1 MNDAHYQSVIKVV
14 GVGGGGCSAVDRM
27 IAAEVKGAEFITM
40 NTDAQALLK
49 SEAEV
54 KIDLGNE
61 LTKGLGAGSDPMV
74 GRKAAESNEDAIR
87 EALEGADMVFVTAG
101 EGGGTGTGAAPI
113 VARVA
118 RSLDAL
124 TVGIVTRPFAFEGAR
139 RSQTAQQGI
148 EDLRNEVDALIIIP
162 NDRLL
167 QIADKNVSYLDAFR
181 MADDVLRSGVQGITD
196 IIKVAG
202 DWNVDFNDVDTI
214 MRGAGTA
221 LMGIGVAQGEERAL
235 RAAEAAIS
243 SPLLETRIDGAH
255 GALINVQGASDMG
268 LDEINAAVSLIGES
282 LHEQANIIFG
292 TVVDDS
298 LGDELRVT
306 VIAAGFDEEPPAE
319 SGQQTAVK
327 RRMNPSESYSTPQA
341 TRPATKQASRPAQER
356 PLGSLP
362 TSQPAHR
369 AEVKPP
375 MRESGFPSATPR
387 QPEREER
394 EADEE
399 RFVVPRIF
407 DEEDSKDQL
416 DLPDFLR

>member
-1 MNDAHYQSVIKVV
+1 MNEAHYQSVIKVV
-14 GVGGGGCSAVDRM
+14 GVGGGGCNAVNRM
-27 IAAEVKGAEFITM
+27 ISAGVKGAEFITM
-40 NTDAQALLK
+40 NTDAQALLQ
-49 SEAEV
+49 SDAEV
-54 KIDLGNE
+54 KIDLGDE
-61 LTKGLGAGSDPMV
+61 LTRGLGAGSDPMV
-74 GRKAAESNEDAIR
+74 GRKAAEENEDTIR
-87 EALEGADMVFVTAG
+87 EALEGSDMVFVTAG

-124 TVGIVTRPFAFEGAR
+124 TVGIVTRPFAFEGPR
-139 RSQTAQQGI
+139 RGQVAQQGI
-148 EDLRNEVDALIIIP
+148 EDLRKEVDALIIIP

-181 MADDVLRSGVQGITD
+181 IADDVLRSGVQGITD

-202 DWNVDFNDVDTI
+202 DMNVDFRDVNTI

-221 LMGIGVAQGEERAL
+221 LMGIGTAQGEDRAL

-268 LDEINAAVSLIGES
+268 LAEINAAVSLIGES
-282 LHEQANIIFG
+282 LHEEANIIFG
-292 TVVDDS
+292 TVIDDS
-298 LGDELRVT
+298 LGDEMRVT
-306 VIAAGFDEEPPAE
+306 VIAAGFDEEEASTQPAPAM
-319 SGQQTAVK
+319 SARPVQT
-327 RRMNPSESYSTPQA
+327 SEPVEK
-341 TRPATKQASRPAQER
+341 PAYER

-362 TSQPAHR
+362 TAAPAQPSQPAHR

-375 MRESGFPSATPR
+375 TRESSFPSATPR
-387 QPEREER
+387 RSEPVEELSS
-394 EADEE
+394 D
-399 RFVVPRIF
+399 RFEVPRIF
-407 DEEDSKDQL
+407 DEDDSKDQL